1 MKRYGLFQIFGEL
14 RIFLC
19 NYFIAYLPSHHIR
32 LFYYKNVM
40 GFKIKKGSSIHLG
53 CKFSCTKNFSLGI
66 NSTINQNCHLDNR
79 GGLFISDNVSI
90 SPKCSFLTADH
101 LIDSI
106 SFEGRNRPI
115 NIENHAFLGFG
126 ATVLGGVIIK
136 KGSVI
141 GAQSLVL
148 KNTDEF
154 GIYFGVPAIKLKE
167 RNKNLNYTTSYRRL
181 FN

>member
-1 MKRYGLFQIFGEL
+1 MARYSIKNILGES
-14 RIFLC
+14 RIYCC
-19 NYFIAYLPSHHIR
+19 NYLIAYIPSHTIR
-32 LFYYKNVM
+32 LWYYRRIMK
-40 GFKIKKGSSIHLG
+40 FKIERGASVHIG
-53 CKFSCTKNFSLGI
+53 CKFCCTKNFILGI

-115 NIENHAFLGFG
+115 YIENHAFLGFG
-126 ATVLGGVIIK
+126 VTVLGGVIIR

-167 RNKNLNYTTSYRRL
+167 RNKNINYTTSYRRL